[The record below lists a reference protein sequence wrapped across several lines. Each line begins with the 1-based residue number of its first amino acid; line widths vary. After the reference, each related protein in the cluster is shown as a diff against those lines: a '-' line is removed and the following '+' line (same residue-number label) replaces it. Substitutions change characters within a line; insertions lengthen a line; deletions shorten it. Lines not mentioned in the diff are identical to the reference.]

1 MNTTEQN
8 KNIARVDLVLLSN
21 LLKEHHP
28 GLCIFHSGTNAGY
41 YLVFNRERATCD
53 MPLEALLAYCIGM
66 FAERFE
72 NTERKD
78 D

>member
-1 MNTTEQN
+1 MNMTEQN

-28 GLCIFHSGTNAGY
+28 GLCIFHSGTSAGY
-41 YLVFNRERATCD
+41 YLVFNRERVTVD
-53 MPLEALLAYCIGM
+53 MPLEALLAFCIGT

-72 NTERKD
+72 GAHD
-78 D
+78 